1 VVAVPRVELSIA
13 AATFGADDSVHDS
26 PAEVATDGSIIV
38 APTSGTDGVVIN
50 PVVDCNI
57 AAATFGLA
65 ADTPNPKVAASAAAA
80 TFGIA
85 EGVIVLVSASVGA
98 SIAAATSGTDD
109 SAHDAP
115 ADVEIDGT
123 NASAATFCIEGVSA
137 EPIVRGKVVTA
148 ALPLTVDSAN
158 PTAAASVDVA
168 TSGTDGVTLLVL
180 ANVGDNVVTATFWVV
195 LNTIS
200 LDADIVGIIVVIPT
214 FCGVACVN
222 ADASVGASAATATF
236 GCVGC
241 VKPSPIGGDT
251 MATPTLGTVTSA
263 ILSVSLIV
271 GARVV
276 AATFDGVPKV
286 IVSAVAIVGVIVT
299 AATFGTGEVIP
310 NALVI
315 ATTAAATFGGVTAVI
330 AEAKV
335 RVVIA
340 AATFC
345 GVGSRILSASPIVGA
360 SVETATF

>member
-1 VVAVPRVELSIA
+1 MVQMAARPLLSLVDPPLNSKRATFELSLLGEIVWEVAPRPRVPSGRAPKLGRPLVAGDEQFEEA
-13 AATFGADDSVHDS
+13 ARW
-26 PAEVATDGSIIV
+26 GS
-38 APTSGTDGVVIN
+38 
-50 PVVDCNI
+50 
-57 AAATFGLA
+57 
-65 ADTPNPKVAASAAAA
+65 
-80 TFGIA
+80 
-85 EGVIVLVSASVGA
+85 
-98 SIAAATSGTDD
+98 
-109 SAHDAP
+109 
-115 ADVEIDGT
+115 
-123 NASAATFCIEGVSA
+123 
-137 EPIVRGKVVTA
+137 
-148 ALPLTVDSAN
+148 
-158 PTAAASVDVA
+158 
-168 TSGTDGVTLLVL
+168 VL

-214 FCGVACVN
+214 FCGVGCVN
-222 ADASVGASAATATF
+222 ADASVGASAATAVF

-286 IVSAVAIVGVIVT
+286 IVSAVAIVGEIVT

-335 RVVIA
+335 GGVVA